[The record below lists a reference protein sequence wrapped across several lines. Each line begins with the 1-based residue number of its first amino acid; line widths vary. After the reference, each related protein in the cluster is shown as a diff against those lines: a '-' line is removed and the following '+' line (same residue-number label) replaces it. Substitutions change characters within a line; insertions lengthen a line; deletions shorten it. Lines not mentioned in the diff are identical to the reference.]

1 MYHYYHVAKGVA
13 PKREA
18 LKAAQA
24 DLYET
29 QKLLDAAKSRLRSV
43 EDGIATL
50 QAKYED
56 SMHKKEELENK
67 CEQCQGRLIRADKVW
82 S

>member
-1 MYHYYHVAKGVA
+1 MYHYYHVAKAVA
-13 PKREA
+13 PKRET
-18 LKAAQA
+18 LKIAQA

-43 EDGIATL
+43 EEGIATL

-67 CEQCQGRLIRADKVW
+67 CELCQGRLIRADKVG